1 MEKVYSFTNENV
13 SSYSDIYN
21 MNGAN
26 MLTILGSGDQY
37 FTAILNGAKNVE
49 LIDINVISWYY
60 FVLKFTSIKYL
71 SYEEFIKFFIT
82 EKINNNVVY
91 AKIRNYLPND
101 IRNFFDKMVIIKSS
115 FSNIL
120 SSSGMTEL
128 FSEDDY
134 KRYIPYLEENQY
146 YKLQETLRS
155 IELPVFSHQDFQYF
169 INENNKKQYDIVMLS
184 NIYHWMNMEPLDF
197 KRLLDKANCDVIQAL
212 YSWNYG
218 TLMAEFKTL
227 GFEITGVPPVVKNE
241 FIEEN
246 YALMGT
252 HTRKCYRLGDPVRI
266 EVFQVNI
273 AERNIDFI
281 LAGEDESVRERIKMQ
296 LSEQRKSVSYRSDV
310 PDKKGKKK
318 KGGKD
323 KFAKRGKGGIGGNKY
338 LKDSKNKH
346 GKRKKKQRNK

>member
-120 SSSGMTEL
+120 LSSGMTELFSEDDYKRYIPYLEENQYYKLQETLRSIELPVFSHQDFQYFINENNKKQYDIL

-246 YALMGT
+246 YVLT
-252 HTRKCYRLGDPVRI
+252 Y
-266 EVFQVNI
+266 
-273 AERNIDFI
+273 
-281 LAGEDESVRERIKMQ
+281 
-296 LSEQRKSVSYRSDV
+296 
-310 PDKKGKKK
+310 
-318 KGGKD
+318 
-323 KFAKRGKGGIGGNKY
+323 KRTK
-338 LKDSKNKH
+338 
-346 GKRKKKQRNK
+346 

>member
-60 FVLKFTSIKYL
+60 FVLKFTAIKYL

-120 SSSGMTEL
+120 LSSGMTEL

-155 IELPVFSHQDFQYF
+155 IELTVFNHQDFQYF

-241 FIEEN
+241 FIEAN
-246 YALMGT
+246 YVLT
-252 HTRKCYRLGDPVRI
+252 Y
-266 EVFQVNI
+266 
-273 AERNIDFI
+273 
-281 LAGEDESVRERIKMQ
+281 
-296 LSEQRKSVSYRSDV
+296 
-310 PDKKGKKK
+310 
-318 KGGKD
+318 
-323 KFAKRGKGGIGGNKY
+323 KRTK
-338 LKDSKNKH
+338 
-346 GKRKKKQRNK
+346 

>member
-120 SSSGMTEL
+120 LSSGMTEL

-218 TLMAEFKTL
+218 IELKNLIGESSTYVVPELQRVITEALLQDDRIEEVNNFN
-227 GFEITGVPPVVKNE
+227 FEI
-241 FIEEN
+241 I
-246 YALMGT
+246 
-252 HTRKCYRLGDPVRI
+252 
-266 EVFQVNI
+266 
-273 AERNIDFI
+273 
-281 LAGEDESVRERIKMQ
+281 
-296 LSEQRKSVSYRSDV
+296 
-310 PDKKGKKK
+310 
-318 KGGKD
+318 KD
-323 KFAKRGKGGIGGNKY
+323 KLIVTFNVITTVGEITIEKVV
-338 LKDSKNKH
+338 ST
-346 GKRKKKQRNK
+346 

>member
-1 MEKVYSFTNENV
+1 
-13 SSYSDIYN
+13 
-21 MNGAN
+21 

-49 LIDINVISWYY
+49 LIDINIISWYY

-120 SSSGMTEL
+120 LSSGMTEL

-169 INENNKKQYDIVMLS
+169 INENN
-184 NIYHWMNMEPLDF
+184 N
-197 KRLLDKANCDVIQAL
+197 
-212 YSWNYG
+212 WNFSSFCMINSFYC
-218 TLMAEFKTL
+218 LRHNP
-227 GFEITGVPPVVKNE
+227 IICCNNQNNNV
-241 FIEEN
+241 
-246 YALMGT
+246 
-252 HTRKCYRLGDPVRI
+252 CYFSPI
-266 EVFQVNI
+266 
-273 AERNIDFI
+273 
-281 LAGEDESVRERIKMQ
+281 
-296 LSEQRKSVSYRSDV
+296 
-310 PDKKGKKK
+310 
-318 KGGKD
+318 
-323 KFAKRGKGGIGGNKY
+323 
-338 LKDSKNKH
+338 
-346 GKRKKKQRNK
+346 